1 MRSVQ
6 KAGEPMADA
15 KERDLDRKH
24 QEDLERIRNFR
35 LMDDD
40 FMSKVFEDTAC
51 AEFLLKV
58 ILNRDDL
65 MVQEVH
71 GQHDIKNLQGRSVR
85 LDILAV
91 DEKNRAYNIEVQ
103 RSDRGAGAKRAR
115 YNSSLLDANLTQPG
129 DGYDALNETYIIFI
143 TERDVLKRNLP
154 IYHINRIIEETGE
167 AFGDEAHIIYVN
179 SQIKDETA
187 LGKLMH
193 DFSCTDPE
201 DMKYPVLAER
211 VKYFKEDTKGVT
223 TMCRALE
230 IMRDEAVHESAVEN
244 AKTMLADGLPY
255 ETIARYTK
263 LSVEEVKRLDAKKS
277 A

>member
-1 MRSVQ
+1 
-6 KAGEPMADA
+6 MADA

-24 QEDLERIRNFR
+24 QEDLECIRNFR

-65 MVQEVH
+65 TVQEVH

-91 DEKNRAYNIEVQ
+91 DEKNRVYNIEVQ

-230 IMRDEAVHESAVEN
+230 RMRDETIHEKAVDVALS
-244 AKTMLADGLPY
+244 MLADGLPY
-255 ETIARYTK
+255 EQIAKYTK
-263 LSVEEVKRLDAKKS
+263 LSVEEIKTLDTKKS

>member
-24 QEDLERIRNFR
+24 QEDLVRIRNFR

-65 MVQEVH
+65 TVQEVH

-230 IMRDEAVHESAVEN
+230 LMRDETIHEKAVDVALS
-244 AKTMLADGLPY
+244 MLADGLPY
-255 ETIARYTK
+255 EQIAKYTK
-263 LSVEEVKRLDAKKS
+263 LSVEEIKTLDTKKS

>member
-24 QEDLERIRNFR
+24 QKDLVRIRNFR

-40 FMSKVFEDTAC
+40 FMSKVFEDTTC

-65 MVQEVH
+65 TVQEVH